1 MTEVV
6 SARRAATRDRLAD
19 AAVGI
24 FAERGVLGASV
35 EELCKAAGFTRGAFY
50 SNFTNRNELCLYILN
65 RRLTGH
71 LDNARGAL
79 LTLAAEIPED
89 QAQLDALTRLG
100 ASLFLSAQPQDR
112 ATVLATSELRLHA
125 VRDPEFRVGYMA
137 IINQLGAFFIEIME
151 QAGEFFGLH
160 LNVRPD
166 QVITILEGVY
176 EMSALIDLLNGEEVQ
191 STSRI
196 EMIAEVLKGLF
207 TEA

>member
-1 MTEVV
+1 
-6 SARRAATRDRLAD
+6 
-19 AAVGI
+19 
-24 FAERGVLGASV
+24 
-35 EELCKAAGFTRGAFY
+35 
-50 SNFTNRNELCLYILN
+50 
-65 RRLTGH
+65 
-71 LDNARGAL
+71 
-79 LTLAAEIPED
+79 
-89 QAQLDALTRLG
+89 
-100 ASLFLSAQPQDR
+100 
-112 ATVLATSELRLHA
+112 
-125 VRDPEFRVGYMA
+125 MA